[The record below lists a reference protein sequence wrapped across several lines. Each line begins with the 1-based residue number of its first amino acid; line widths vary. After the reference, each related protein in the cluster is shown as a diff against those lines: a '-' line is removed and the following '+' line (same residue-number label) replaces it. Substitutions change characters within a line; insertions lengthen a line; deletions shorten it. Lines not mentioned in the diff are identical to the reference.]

1 MKPHTQQEL
10 LAKYDVPGP
19 RYTSYPTVPYWTRA
33 PTPDEWRAHLAAA
46 MERGRGRDEGAS
58 LYVHIPY
65 CRSLCHYCGCNTF
78 ITRDRSVAAPYVT
91 SLLSEWGLYGAALG
105 SVRLDEVHLGGGTPT
120 FLSAE
125 ELDRLLSGVFGAAQ
139 VPERAERSVEVD
151 PRTTIRA
158 QLEVLARFG
167 FRRISLGIQ
176 DFDPVVQAAVN
187 RHQTVDEVRTVTDD
201 ARALGF
207 SSVNYDLIYG
217 LPKQTWSSVART
229 IETVAALRPD
239 RIAFYGYAHV
249 PWMKS
254 VQRTFEDADVP
265 SGNEKRRLYE
275 LGRDALEAAG
285 YREIGLDHFALEQ
298 DGLWQAAREGR
309 LHRNFM
315 GYTERRAM
323 PIIGLG
329 VSSIGDTWTAY
340 AQNAKTVPEYTAQVA
355 RGEWPI
361 VRGHVLDE
369 EDQVLRRHILAVMT
383 RFETDWSEDRL
394 AYLDEVQPRLVE
406 LASDGL
412 VELRERALTVTAL
425 GRPFVRNVCMA
436 LDARLARH
444 APDRP
449 LFSRTV

>member
-1 MKPHTQQEL
+1 MTNQEL

-19 RYTSYPTVPYWTRA
+19 RYTSYPTVPYWTVA
-33 PTPDEWRAHLAAA
+33 PTAAEWSAHLQGAI
-46 MERGRGRDEGAS
+46 ERGRAHDEGAS
-58 LYVHIPY
+58 LYVHIPF

-78 ITRDRSVAAPYVT
+78 VTRDIAAGPAYVD
-91 SLLSEWGLYGAALG
+91 SLLAEWGLYAARLG
-105 SVRLDEVHLGGGTPT
+105 QIRLDEVHLGGGTPT
-120 FLSAE
+120 FLSAG
-125 ELDRLLSGVFGAAQ
+125 ELDRLLSGVFGHAQ
-139 VPERAERSVEVD
+139 VSPAAELSIEVD
-151 PRTTIRA
+151 PRTTGRD
-158 QLEVLARFG
+158 QLEVLARLG

-187 RHQTVDEVRTVTDD
+187 RHQTLDEVREVTDA

-207 SSVNYDLIYG
+207 TSVNYDLIYG
-217 LPKQTWSSVART
+217 LPKQTWSSVERT
-229 IETVAALRPD
+229 IDTVAALKPD

-254 VQRTFEDADVP
+254 VQRKFEDADVP
-265 SGNEKRRLYE
+265 SGPQKRRLYE

-298 DGLWQAAREGR
+298 DGLWLAAQQGR

-355 RGEWPI
+355 KGEWPI
-361 VRGHVLDE
+361 VRGHLLDE
-369 EDQVLRRHILAVMT
+369 EDQVLRKHILSVMT
-383 RFETDWSEDRL
+383 RFEADWSGDRI
-394 AYLDEVQPRLVE
+394 AYLDDVRSKLDEMAR
-406 LASDGL
+406 DGL
-412 VELRERALTVTAL
+412 VSLTSGGVRVTPL

-436 LDARLARH
+436 LDARLARQ